1 MFLCVAAGC
10 VVVVECGEGG
20 GGHDAPFIGVC
31 ALDTA
36 AGQLLL
42 GAWRDDEVRR
52 GGDMTNDGVND
63 NTTRTPVEK
72 PLSPRKLSYPG
83 GKAAHANTHDSL

>member
-1 MFLCVAAGC
+1 LAFTAAAVGAACAFCVAAAC
-10 VVVVECGEGG
+10 AVVVECGEGV

-52 GGDMTNDGVND
+52 G
-63 NTTRTPVEK
+63 EI
-72 PLSPRKLSYPG
+72 
-83 GKAAHANTHDSL
+83 